1 MRRCNGAVRRRR
13 AEEACGRRRSGA
25 WPRRAVAVQRAR
37 TRRREACREGVCAEV
52 CAQRCE
58 ACAGRCAHRGA
69 DADGRGTDL
78 DGLDGIL
85 DLEEAALRREGV
97 HAAVVLAS
105 GEEHLSVHARAA
117 GCGQREGQREGQGRA
132 GHRELPPLSALQLHV
147 RAGGPLLSRWGR
159 AGRRDC
165 RSVAPSLTQL
175 AALRPSLSCAA
186 LQTSPLCCLSLTR
199 WPLRLHAA
207 SAAHR
212 LAAPWHCG
220 VSDQRRLRTKPQ
232 RCRQRRRPQK
242 TLGRKRDN
250 GVQLAR

>member
-1 MRRCNGAVRRRR
+1 MA
-13 AEEACGRRRSGA
+13 GR
-25 WPRRAVAVQRAR
+25 
-37 TRRREACREGVCAEV
+37 
-52 CAQRCE
+52 CAQRE
-58 ACAGRCAHRGA
+58 VCAGRCAHRGA

-212 LAAPWHCG
+212 LAAPWHWWGLRGEEACAPSP
-220 VSDQRRLRTKPQ
+220 SDADSEGAHRRLWEENVTTSIREAAWLLSSSFGNFAIRLLSTIGENADSPCP
-232 RCRQRRRPQK
+232 RFS
-242 TLGRKRDN
+242 
-250 GVQLAR
+250 A